1 MRATRQTS
9 QFKKDVKRMQKRG
22 KDFRELKNIIE
33 KLAGGQKLDPKHR
46 DHLLVGEYEGSR
58 ECHIAPDWLL
68 IYELGESEIVLI
80 RTGTHADL
88 FE

>member
-1 MRATRQTS
+1 
-9 QFKKDVKRMQKRG
+9 MQRRG
-22 KDFRELKNIIE
+22 KDFSELKNIIE

-46 DHLLVGEYEGSR
+46 DHLLVGEYKGSR

-68 IYELGESEIVLI
+68 IYELEESEVVLI

>member
-1 MRATRQTS
+1 
-9 QFKKDVKRMQKRG
+9 MQKRG
-22 KDFRELKNIIE
+22 KDFSEFKEIID
-33 KLAGGQKLDPKHR
+33 KLADEQKLEPKHR
-46 DHLLVGEYEGSR
+46 DHLLAGEYKGSR

-68 IYELGESEIVLI
+68 IYELGENEIVLI

>member
-1 MRATRQTS
+1 
-9 QFKKDVKRMQKRG
+9 MQKRG
-22 KDFRELKNIIE
+22 KDFKVFKAIVE
-33 KLAGGQKLDPKHR
+33 KLARGQKLEPKYR
-46 DHLLVGEYEGSR
+46 DHLLAGEYKGSR

-68 IYELGESEIVLI
+68 IYELNENEVVLT

>member
-9 QFKKDVKRMQKRG
+9 QFKKDVKRMQRRG
-22 KDFRELKNIIE
+22 KDFSEFKNIIE
-33 KLAGGQKLDPKHR
+33 KLAGGQKLDLKHR
-46 DHLLVGEYEGSR
+46 DHLLVGEYKGSQ

-68 IYELGESEIVLI
+68 IYELGESEVVLI

>member
-1 MRATRQTS
+1 
-9 QFKKDVKRMQKRG
+9 MQKRG
-22 KDFRELKNIIE
+22 KDFSEFKEIIDR
-33 KLAGGQKLDPKHR
+33 LADEQKLEPKHR
-46 DHLLVGEYEGSR
+46 DRLLAGEYKGSW

-68 IYELGESEIVLI
+68 IYELGENEIVLI